1 MMDPYLEFMPVPA
14 VPDPS
19 IMTQEAR
26 RPKDSLSSLDINL
39 SLQNTIQP
47 GGPATKAPAAE
58 EDRQEERQEDRQEDR
73 QEERRKFKRCQG
85 RCVQQFCLP
94 VDNLTVY
101 EKCVD
106 KCKQFCT

>member
-1 MMDPYLEFMPVPA
+1 MDPYLDFMPVPA

-19 IMTQEAR
+19 RVSQEAR
-26 RPKDSLSSLDINL
+26 RPKEGINSLDINL

-47 GGPATKAPAAE
+47 SGPATKAPEAE
-58 EDRQEERQEDRQEDR
+58 DDRK
-73 QEERRKFKRCQG
+73 EERRKFKRCQG

-106 KCKQFCT
+106 KCKSFCT